1 MTRAICVHATGGPEV
16 LSWEPSEV
24 AAPGPGEV
32 RLRHS
37 AIGINYID
45 VYHRSGLYPRSLP
58 FIPGVEG
65 VGVVDALGPGVSNVR
80 PGERVAYV
88 MLPGSYAETRLAP
101 ADRLIPVPD
110 NVPDEMAASVLLRGM
125 TVEFLVHRCY
135 PVASGDWV
143 LWHAAAGG
151 VGTIAMQWL
160 KALGATVIGTAG
172 SPDKRTLALS
182 LGADYT
188 VDYRAAD
195 WVQRVKELTRGRGVD
210 VVYDGVG
217 RDTCV
222 PSLDCVKPCGHLVT
236 FGNASGPVPSI
247 DPLTLMSKGSL
258 HFTRPSL
265 AHYVS
270 TRADLEQSAACVFH
284 MMERHAITPSIG
296 GRYALAEAA
305 TAHRDLEARRTCG
318 SLVFTL

>member
-1 MTRAICVHATGGPEV
+1 MTGVIRVYATGGPDV
-16 LSWEPSEV
+16 LNWESSEV
-24 AAPGPGEV
+24 SAPGPGEV
-32 RLRHS
+32 RLRHG
-37 AIGINYID
+37 AIGVNYID
-45 VYHRSGLYPRSLP
+45 VYHRSGLYPQPLP

-65 VGVVDALGPGVSNVR
+65 VGVVEAIGPGVTNVR
-80 PGERVAYV
+80 LGERVAYV
-88 MLPGSYAETRLAP
+88 MLPGSYAEVRLVP
-101 ADRLIPVPD
+101 ADRLISVPD
-110 NVPDEMAASVLLRGM
+110 SVPDEMAASVLLRGM

-135 PVASGDWV
+135 PVAAGDWV

-188 VDYRAAD
+188 VDYRTAD
-195 WVQRVKELTRGRGVD
+195 WVQRVRELTRGRGVD

-222 PSLDCVKPCGHLVT
+222 ASLDCLKPRGHLVT
-236 FGNASGPVPSI
+236 FGNASGPVPAI
-247 DPLTLMSKGSL
+247 DPLTLMTKGSV

-265 AHYVS
+265 AHYVAA
-270 TRADLEQSAACVFH
+270 RVDLEQSAASVFD

-296 GRYALAEAA
+296 GRYRLSDAA
-305 TAHRDLEARRTCG
+305 TAHRDLEARRSCG